1 LPSKF
6 AKFSAITLLLASNL
20 VVADVRPVLV
30 TSIHPLTLIA
40 SDLAGDWLEVKQLLA
55 DNQEPHH
62 VSLSISQRELLE
74 DPGLVLWVGPFME
87 SFLVK
92 AMAGVPEQH
101 QLSMQEIV
109 SSEKSSF
116 EDAHYWLDPFKVRLF
131 YAALADRLQAQFP
144 DYGQQID
151 VSLENA
157 LGRLDSAIVDAQ
169 VALAPY
175 SGSKVIVDHQAYGHL
190 AGFAGIEVLGALTD
204 ERGASLGARGF
215 GKLMNQTEVAC
226 ILVEQLP
233 PVKGA
238 IKLAQH
244 YDRPLVEID
253 PLGRHVSVEQGYIG
267 LLGAVVD
274 GLKDCFSVN

>member
-1 LPSKF
+1 MPSKF
-6 AKFSAITLLLASNL
+6 AKLLAITLLLVSNL

-74 DPGLVLWVGPFME
+74 APDLVLWVGPFME

-92 AMAGVPEQH
+92 AMAAVPEER

-109 SSEKSSF
+109 YGETASF

-131 YAALADRLQAQFP
+131 YAALADRLKAQFP
-144 DYGQQID
+144 DYEQQID

-157 LGRLDSAIVDAQ
+157 LDRLDSAVTDAHG
-169 VALAPY
+169 ALATY
-175 SGSKVIVDHQAYGHL
+175 AGRKVIVDHQAYGHL
-190 AGFAGIEVLGALTD
+190 AAFAGIEVLGALTD

-215 GKLMNQTEVAC
+215 GKLMSQTDVAC

-244 YDRPLVEID
+244 YERPLVEID
-253 PLGRHVSVEQGYIG
+253 PLGRRVSVEHGYVG